1 MVNILNNPN
10 ISKFHRTNSE
20 GHYKGVFLFGRRPDR
35 VIEMACFDSKL
46 QKARNTSERKQ
57 AKRRECLPR
66 DVSRYSIYL
75 RYIRRTDNAR
85 QTNRQ

>member
-57 AKRRECLPR
+57 AKETSQATRM
-66 DVSRYSIYL
+66 SA
-75 RYIRRTDNAR
+75 AR
-85 QTNRQ
+85 CVTIQHLSSLYTSHR